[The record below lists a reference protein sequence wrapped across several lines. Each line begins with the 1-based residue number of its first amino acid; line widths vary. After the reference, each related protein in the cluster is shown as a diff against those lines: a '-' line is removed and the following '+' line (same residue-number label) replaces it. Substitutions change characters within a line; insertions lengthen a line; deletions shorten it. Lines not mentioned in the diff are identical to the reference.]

1 MNYFYSRSEESDQP
15 IQPSTSGLSS
25 QRKVGA
31 SSLFRFGATS
41 ELPNHDSDLALDE
54 ELNSGLIPRDV
65 LDKSRKI
72 VESYKSAIFQCF
84 GGESSQ
90 VFVRE
95 SLMQLQSL
103 CVSKIMGWGK
113 LGSGKKTGLSEIANF
128 TSEHLLKREVK
139 TKLF

>member
-1 MNYFYSRSEESDQP
+1 MDFFYSRSEESDQP

-41 ELPNHDSDLALDE
+41 ELPNHDSDLALEDVLDE

-90 VFVRE
+90 VFVR
-95 SLMQLQSL
+95 
-103 CVSKIMGWGK
+103 
-113 LGSGKKTGLSEIANF
+113 
-128 TSEHLLKREVK
+128 
-139 TKLF
+139 